1 MSKYQFVPH
10 PTYNKLTK
18 TEMLEK
24 ADSFYSLMKKRR
36 TVRDFSNESIPI
48 KVIEKA
54 LLTAGT
60 APNGANMQPWHFVV
74 VREQELKKQIRI
86 EAEKVEKEFYESK
99 APEYWLDAL
108 APLGTDQNKEYLEK
122 APVLIV
128 IFGQKHT
135 LLPDNKIKQHYY
147 INESVGIATGMLIT
161 AIHNAG
167 LVSLTHTPKPMLFLR
182 DLLERPKY
190 ETPFLILAV
199 GYPTEN
205 VQVPDISKKSLD
217 EIATFR

>member
-1 MSKYQFVPH
+1 MSKYQFIPL
-10 PTYNKLTK
+10 PSYRK
-18 TEMLEK
+18 LEK
-24 ADSFYSLMKKRR
+24 SKMIEKSQSFYSLMKNRR
-36 TVRDFSNESIPI
+36 TVRQFSSESIPSEVI
-48 KVIEKA
+48 KNAI
-54 LLTAGT
+54 LTAGT

-74 VREQELKKQIRI
+74 VKDSELKRQIRI

-108 APLGTDQNKEYLEK
+108 APLGTNQNKEYLEE
-122 APVLIV
+122 APALIV

-135 LLPDNKIKQHYY
+135 LLADNKIKQHYY
-147 INESVGIATGMLIT
+147 INESIGIATGMLIT

-167 LVSLTHTPKPMLFLR
+167 LVSLTHTPKPMFFLR

-199 GYPTEN
+199 GYPKNN
-205 VQVPDISKKSLD
+205 VQVPKITKKTLD
-217 EIATFR
+217 EIATFK